1 MRRLRNAVLAA
12 ALLSAGGMSG
22 PGYAQTPDRPL
33 AVVAEFDGIIHPISA
48 EYLTQTID
56 EADASN
62 ADVVVFILRTPGGLL
77 DSTRAI
83 VSRMIA
89 SRAPVVVFVGP
100 SGSRAASA
108 GFVIALAA
116 DVAVM
121 APGTH
126 IGAAHPVS
134 GTGEPVDDTMAEKAA
149 SDTAAYA
156 RSLAAARGRSEALA
170 EEAVLE
176 SRAFTDGEALSAVPP
191 LIDFVAQDL
200 DDVLRQ
206 LDGRTITR
214 FDGQT
219 STLRTANAEVRR
231 VNMTLRQEF
240 LGAIAHPQIATLLL
254 TLGMLGLTIELWS
267 PGAILPGVVGGLSLL
282 LAFFAFQILPV
293 SATGLLLI
301 LFGLILLLL
310 ELTVPSFGALGI
322 GGTISLVLG
331 ATMLTRDAIPGVEV
345 SLGFIVPMALGCAA
359 IVLFLGRL
367 ALRSQRQPSVSG
379 VEGMIGAHARV
390 RDAIEPDATGNVDVH
405 GEIWRARSARR
416 LPAGQ
421 PVQVTA
427 IDGLTLTV
435 EPSGTQTKE
444 GEH

>member
-1 MRRLRNAVLAA
+1 MRRLRNAVIAA
-12 ALLSAGGMSG
+12 ALVSASSLGA
-22 PGYAQTPDRPL
+22 GYAQSLNRPL
-33 AVVAEFDGIIHPISA
+33 VIVAEFDGIIHPISA

-56 EADASN
+56 EADASS

-77 DSTRAI
+77 DSTRTI

-89 SRAPVVVFVGP
+89 SRAPVVVLVGP

-116 DVAVM
+116 DVTVM

-126 IGAAHPVS
+126 MGAAHPVS
-134 GTGEPVDDTMAEKAA
+134 GTGESVDDTMAEKAA
-149 SDTAAYA
+149 SDTAAYV
-156 RSLAAARGRSEALA
+156 RSLAAARGRSEVLA

-176 SRAFTDGEALSAVPP
+176 SRAFTDGEALAAEPP

-206 LDGRTITR
+206 LDGRMVTR

-231 VNMTLRQEF
+231 VNMTRRQTF

-267 PGAILPGVVGGLSLL
+267 PGVILPGVAGGVCLL

-301 LFGLILLLL
+301 LFGLILLFL
-310 ELTVPSFGALGI
+310 ELTVPSFGVLGI

-331 ATMLTRDAIPGVEV
+331 ATMLTRDTIPGIEV
-345 SLGFIVPMALGCAA
+345 GLGFIVPMALGCAA
-359 IVLFLGRL
+359 ILLGLGRL
-367 ALRSQRQPSVSG
+367 ALRSQRQRSVAG
-379 VEGMIGAHARV
+379 EAGMIGVHGYV
-390 RDAIEPDATGNVDVH
+390 REPIELDATGYIDVH
-405 GEIWRARSARR
+405 GEIWRARSERR
-416 LPAGQ
+416 LAAGQ
-421 PVQVTA
+421 PVRVTA
-427 IDGLTLTV
+427 VDGLTLAV
-435 EPSGTQTKE
+435 EPSGTQAHE

>member
-1 MRRLRNAVLAA
+1 MRRLRNAVFAA
-12 ALLSAGGMSG
+12 ALVCASSLGV
-22 PGYAQTPDRPL
+22 GYAQSPDRPL
-33 AVVAEFDGIIHPISA
+33 VVVAEFDGIIHPISA
-48 EYLTQTID
+48 EYLSQTID
-56 EADASN
+56 EADA
-62 ADVVVFILRTPGGLL
+62 ADAEVVVFILRTPGGLL
-77 DSTRAI
+77 DSTRTI

-89 SRAPVVVFVGP
+89 SQAPVVVFVGP

-108 GFVIALAA
+108 GFVITLAA

-134 GTGEPVDDTMAEKAA
+134 GTGEAVDDTMAEKAA

-156 RSLAAARGRSEALA
+156 RSLAAARGRNEALA
-170 EEAVLE
+170 QEAVLD
-176 SRAFTDGEALSAVPP
+176 SRAFTNGEALGAMPP
-191 LIDFVAQDL
+191 LIDLVAQDL
-200 DDVLRQ
+200 EDVLRQ
-206 LDGRTITR
+206 LDGRMVTR

-231 VNMTLRQEF
+231 VNMTRRQEF

-267 PGAILPGVVGGLSLL
+267 PGAILPGVAGGLCLL

-301 LFGLILLLL
+301 VFGLILLVL

-359 IVLFLGRL
+359 VVLFLGRL
-367 ALRSQRQPSVSG
+367 ALRSQRQRAVSG
-379 VEGMIGAHARV
+379 VQGMIGAHARV
-390 RDAIEPDATGNVDVH
+390 RDAIEENATGNVDVH
-405 GEIWRARSARR
+405 GEIWRAQSDRPLAS
-416 LPAGQ
+416 GQ
-421 PVQVTA
+421 PVLVTSV
-427 IDGLTLTV
+427 DGLTLTV
-435 EPSGTQTKE
+435 EPLTTQAQE
-444 GEH
+444 GER

>member
-1 MRRLRNAVLAA
+1 MRRLRIAVFAA
-12 ALLSAGGMSG
+12 ALVSASSLWV
-22 PGYAQTPDRPL
+22 GYAQPPNRPL

-48 EYLTQTID
+48 EYLSQTID
-56 EADASN
+56 EADASS

-83 VSRMIA
+83 ISRMIT

-170 EEAVLE
+170 EEAVLD
-176 SRAFTDGEALSAVPP
+176 SRAFTDGEALGAMPP
-191 LIDFVAQDL
+191 LIDFIAQDL

-206 LDGRTITR
+206 LDGRMVTR

-231 VNMTLRQEF
+231 VNMTRRQEF

-267 PGAILPGVVGGLSLL
+267 PGAILPGVAGGLCLL

-301 LFGLILLLL
+301 LFGLILLIL
-310 ELTVPSFGALGI
+310 ELTVPSFGVLGI

-345 SLGFIVPMALGCAA
+345 SLGFIVPMAVGCAA

-367 ALRSQRQPSVSG
+367 ALRSQRQGSVSG
-379 VEGMIGAHARV
+379 LEGMVGAHARV
-390 RDAIEPDATGNVDVH
+390 RDAIGQGATGNVDVH
-405 GEIWRARSARR
+405 GEIWRARSA
-416 LPAGQ
+416 LPLAAGQ
-421 PVQVTA
+421 PVRATSV
-427 IDGLTLTV
+427 DGLTLTV
-435 EPSGTQTKE
+435 EPLDPQAQE
-444 GEH
+444 GER